1 MSDKKGIKLI
11 KLVEP
16 TATWTHKN
24 ITLNNILKRLEH
36 FYESEN
42 TQIGNQKEINNWEK
56 SSKAPSY

>member
-42 TQIGNQKEINNWEK
+42 TQIGNQKEINN
-56 SSKAPSY
+56 